1 MMPPLSPRTST
12 MRHCMRCV
20 KPSFFPFRRS
30 RYGDVCTRG
39 NRCQWG
45 KEYTM
50 GLLPPRKEKQS
61 HSELGRQGETFVISR
76 LMQVGYT
83 VLVPVDGVQRY
94 DLVIEDANQQFW
106 CIQCKT
112 VRYKQDVLS
121 LSVRKAGKYT
131 YQGSVD
137 FFAAYCRELQKV
149 YLIPVTDVGVN
160 ECWLRLEPTKNERRG
175 GRAGR

>member
-1 MMPPLSPRTST
+1 
-12 MRHCMRCV
+12 
-20 KPSFFPFRRS
+20 
-30 RYGDVCTRG
+30 
-39 NRCQWG
+39 
-45 KEYTM
+45 M
-50 GLLPPRKEKQS
+50 GLFPPRKENQS

-106 CIQCKT
+106 RIQCKT
-112 VRYKQDVLS
+112 ARYKQDVLS

-160 ECWLRLEPTKNERRG
+160 ECWLRLEPARTNRG
-175 GRAGR
+175 PNRWGKSALWAADYEL